1 MRIDS
6 PKVSVYGGS
15 RSIGGKV
22 MARIG
27 LRARLMP
34 LIIGFIV
41 AVLPGPGL
49 AQIEDEQAPNL
60 HTIEAGV
67 PDLTLGGIPIKVR
80 FRSDTRFVVGSD
92 FGSSDANLYWPRGSV
107 RIGVPLSKR
116 AAVRLRMSG
125 GAAIYDFDGTT
136 NLFGMGP
143 SAREPFD
150 NLYEGSLALEGEYRM
165 TEAWGLFA
173 QGFVLARWEDGA
185 SFDDAITGGGG
196 LAVGYRIP
204 DRLDVIIGG
213 GLKSRLDRSSP
224 RPYPLIDLTW
234 MISDDWKFRVHG
246 PGVALEYR
254 FSDAFKIFLR
264 GRLVR
269 RRYRLDD
276 RPGPMGGGTVR
287 DRQVP
292 VGLGFRWAVNRH
304 FRFGATAGVMA
315 LHKIK
320 VRDRNRETLG
330 SISADPAPYFELRID
345 FRP

>member
-1 MRIDS
+1 
-6 PKVSVYGGS
+6 
-15 RSIGGKV
+15 

-27 LRARLMP
+27 LRARLLP
-34 LIIGFIV
+34 LIIGLIV
-41 AVLPGPGL
+41 AALPGPGL
-49 AQIEDEQAPNL
+49 AQDEDEQTPAF
-60 HTIEAGV
+60 HTLEEAA
-67 PDLTLGGIPIKVR
+67 PDLTLRGIPIKVS

-92 FGSSDANLYWPRGSV
+92 FGTSDANLYWPRGSV

-116 AAVRLRMSG
+116 AAVRLRMGG
-125 GAAIYDFDGTT
+125 GAAIYDFDDTT

-173 QGFVLARWEDGA
+173 QGFVAARWEDGA
-185 SFDDAITGGGG
+185 TFDDSVSGGGG

-224 RPYPLIDLTW
+224 RPYPLIDLTSI
-234 MISDDWKFRVHG
+234 ISDDWKFPIHG

-264 GRLVR
+264 GRLAT
-269 RRYRLDD
+269 RRYRLDN
-276 RPGPMGGGTVR
+276 RLGPVGRGTVR
-287 DRQVP
+287 DRQIP
-292 VGLGFRWAVNRH
+292 VGLGLRWVVNRN
-304 FRFGATAGVMA
+304 FRIGASAGVMA

-320 VRDRNRETLG
+320 VRNRNRDTVG
-330 SISADPAPYFELRID
+330 SINSDPAPYFEVRID
-345 FRP
+345 LRP

>member
-1 MRIDS
+1 
-6 PKVSVYGGS
+6 
-15 RSIGGKV
+15 

-27 LRARLMP
+27 LPARLLP
-34 LIIGFIV
+34 LIIGLIV
-41 AVLPGPGL
+41 AALPGPGL
-49 AQIEDEQAPNL
+49 AQDEDEQTPDL
-60 HTIEAGV
+60 HTIEQAV
-67 PDLTLGGIPIKVR
+67 PDLTLWGIPAKIR

-92 FGSSDANLYWPRGSV
+92 FGTSDANLYWPRGSV

-116 AAVRLRMSG
+116 AAVRLRMGG
-125 GAAIYDFDGTT
+125 GAAIYDFDDTT
-136 NLFGMGP
+136 NLFGTGP

-150 NLYEGSLALEGEYRM
+150 NLYDGSLGLEGEYRM

-185 SFDDAITGGGG
+185 TFDDAISGGGG

-234 MISDDWKFRVHG
+234 IISDDWKFRIHG

-254 FSDAFKIFLR
+254 LSGAFKIFLR

-269 RRYRLDD
+269 RRHRLDD
-276 RPGPMGGGTVR
+276 RLGPVGGGTVR

-292 VGLGFRWAVNRH
+292 VGLGFRWAVNQH
-304 FRFGATAGVMA
+304 FRIGATAGVMA
-315 LHKIK
+315 VHKIK
-320 VRDRNRETLG
+320 VRDSDRKTLG